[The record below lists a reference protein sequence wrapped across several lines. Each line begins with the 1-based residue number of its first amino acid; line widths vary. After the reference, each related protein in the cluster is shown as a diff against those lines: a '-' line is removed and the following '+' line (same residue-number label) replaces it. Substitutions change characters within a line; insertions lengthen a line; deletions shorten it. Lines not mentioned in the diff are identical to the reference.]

1 MEEKNNSLQSARKLP
16 DARKDIIGFFKKEL
30 FRIKVMYLKQKKKK
44 SEEESEDESE
54 EESEEE
60 RAKKL
65 IKYVENESK
74 DINYNL
80 FKDYFNF
87 VVPSTLRK
95 KLYEIK
101 NKKESNKLVNVI
113 KIGLSDLKDKNKEM
127 SEDEKTKIEQPN
139 KILKIVEE
147 ILEFNKQNQSGKGLK
162 ILTPNQMLSRLP
174 IFLAQ
179 LKAGNIS
186 EKLKKTN
193 FVFFVQIKKLTKQL
207 YKSLVDII

>member
-1 MEEKNNSLQSARKLP
+1 MREKILLV
-16 DARKDIIGFFKKEL
+16 FFKKEL
-30 FRIKVMYLKQKKKK
+30 LPYKGNVFKTKEEK

-65 IKYVENESK
+65 IKYVKNESK

-174 IFLAQ
+174 ITLQ
-179 LKAGNIS
+179 LKARNI
-186 EKLKKTN
+186 
-193 FVFFVQIKKLTKQL
+193 
-207 YKSLVDII
+207 